1 MAFIKRAYDISRKKI
16 FFCKSTDSLAKIA
29 TIMHTNNVG
38 SIIVK
43 DGDSIKGIITV
54 NELLRQMSKNK
65 DAEKTLANDIMSS
78 PIITANKDLEINRLV
93 DEFNKHKVSRMV
105 LINKENKVVGIVRDI
120 AVYKY
125 MTFYKYDREVRKRF
139 ARDYLHKLY

>member
-1 MAFIKRAYDISRKKI
+1 
-16 FFCKSTDSLAKIA
+16 
-29 TIMHTNNVG
+29 
-38 SIIVK
+38 
-43 DGDSIKGIITV
+43 
-54 NELLRQMSKNK
+54 
-65 DAEKTLANDIMSS
+65 MSS